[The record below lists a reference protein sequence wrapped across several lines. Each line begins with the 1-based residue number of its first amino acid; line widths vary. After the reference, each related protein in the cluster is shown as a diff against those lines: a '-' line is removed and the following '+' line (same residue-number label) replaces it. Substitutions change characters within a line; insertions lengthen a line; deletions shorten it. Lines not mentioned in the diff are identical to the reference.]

1 MNQTGLRYTFDCD
14 CWIKKGDK
22 RQRNSKECY
31 YDQPIAN
38 CRNTPA
44 RVECHIGKCTRCNDG
59 YFIDGYAVVVS
70 ACGRIPDCSNTL
82 CRSRSD
88 RWCTRCRDAD
98 LFKLDNGGRSCA
110 RTCSWEDRWCWPG
123 TCGSPDTHNYAR
135 NCACDSINF
144 RRVYDSTQA
153 RCELKK
159 SPKAV
164 TCRMKIIDE
173 NNGERMSLVSPDQP
187 NHCSNQNDFYGN
199 IQVKQIFTETKFDFL
214 VDVSNFNSTKP
225 KFVMDYAFGVTDVH
239 FHIVRKPL
247 SGSDTVKTFSIKE
260 DTNSNNPLS
269 HVTYDRMLVNSFS
282 LRNGQRLCLRYIVQG
297 GGHMISKNVQ
307 TNTLHSVPYP
317 KTSTTREL
325 CYWYDDA
332 PPEHCLEHSV
342 CGTEPLDTA
351 SRILTSRNFTVTFTG
366 WDDPSPVPG
375 DPKFASGIHTYVV
388 NMYEAKEAGPDYL
401 NVGRTP
407 VIPAVEQTSPV
418 DITIPSNLP
427 NPAMYTVVLEVKD
440 IAGNV
445 RQARRFVLFDNSS
458 KVVTRD
464 DRPFYS
470 TTASQ
475 GTGYKWQTN
484 LGQICYS
491 WTDRFINDK
500 FYHLNLLKPIK
511 ADYHGL
517 ISGIYEQT
525 TGLLPVSGTEN
536 VHGLTR
542 FRYTLSR
549 DDDLIIQETDV
560 PNFTSQMLCISPTL
574 SDGETYRLHL
584 MTEDIMSH
592 SYEESVTIHIDSSEP
607 DIADVWLEKV
617 GYERLFVH
625 NSIDLSEMTLTFK
638 AIDVHSGIHTVDW
651 SLGAVFG
658 GNDIGQGSL
667 SVQRLDNNLSCP
679 SDATTCYCPTVGP
692 CAYYNFTVDL
702 NSLIHGNT
710 HIGNHNR
717 QYHFTITVTNVAR
730 LFTID
735 HLEVLADDSPPAPG
749 VVMEGVVGT
758 PDIDYISEETVIVSW
773 AGFIDHESGIKLYKV
788 GLATECLEDADF
800 VISNS
805 MNNDTHLQETT
816 IESVRVSLPQDG
828 KYYVTVVAYNN
839 AMEPSK
845 PVCSDGIVL
854 DRTKP
859 KLVNLTLQSATMRET
874 IICSDGSAWFI
885 TANLTKHEMNDTDH
899 SDYCMNS
906 TTNDFVSSLPLS
918 ISDST
923 DVSAL
928 TNNISNSQGIIYLP
942 IDMMNIKWDIVESE
956 SQIHGAFV
964 GIGSTRDS
972 VVSPDLI
979 DYQKTHHKYFFK
991 KRHTGLS
998 NGDEFYIFIRI
1009 TNSAGLETTAV
1020 IGPVLLDESP
1030 PNCPPNLLPTFRGDH
1045 LLMEWNRNEFDDN
1058 EQQEDIS
1065 SFSYRIGRQGRLV
1078 SGLQYL
1084 MYAECG
1090 DRLCFQI
1097 DLSDIQEYD
1106 LQEQFE
1112 FYLQVY
1118 AFNDAGYHCTVDTK
1132 PFYLPSILPPGHGL
1146 VYDVISD
1153 KNSHQNDYVDVE
1165 VILATS
1171 RLCVTWT
1178 GFEHHG
1184 AVEYEFGVGLSP
1196 GADDIIPF
1204 HQVDVLGIYCES
1216 FTNLTNY
1223 VQYFTA
1229 IRASSTGGERVGISN
1244 GFILVKE
1251 SDIDSSILKVY
1262 DGLGCS
1268 EQKGTLNTTLF
1279 VTEDL
1284 ELFAGDIQFH
1294 VGHTYN
1300 FVSNAS
1306 ISVDSTEADIYN
1318 QTQVQQRFYVSF
1330 VPLISF
1336 PRFNLTSN
1344 DGENAYVSINVLDC
1358 VIDHDIMFVS
1368 DHPSVYWYNDDFHQ
1382 YVSYYE
1388 VELRVSSRDNKS
1400 QTDHVTMAYGKTSGN
1415 AAVYIF
1421 NDVSLR
1427 SGRYIISIRPCI
1439 GEMCFRWTSSDGF
1452 VVTDA
1457 TYDEFS
1463 VEANLHK
1470 IDDTCSFVNIALSN
1484 LECPSGIAECDVIA
1498 QWGIFQNKIATL
1510 QVTPWISHTF
1520 SDNLNNSTISQ
1531 CIELPRYPHQQLYTC
1546 VEIHFPD
1553 GPSGIEC
1560 VSLTVTE
1567 DPNIFDKTILYE
1579 IDSDLDIVN
1588 DIKGS
1593 IHASNL
1599 GHKLAWLHETELDFS
1614 AKPVR
1619 VGGIILGLGD
1629 RPVTWYLL
1637 KDKKDQLTC
1646 ENNPLC
1652 VAVYQTVGGFC
1663 AFQGIEL
1670 ENEMIH
1676 YICAKVQSYTSPNG
1690 QILAAFQTCGD
1701 GFVFD
1706 ENPPEKGDVII
1717 ISQNRYITNSRH
1729 MLVHWDGFQDF
1740 HGYKDLGYPDSI
1752 SRYEYSIGSNPHGQD
1767 VVAKK
1772 TIGHS
1777 NSVTNKAGL
1786 STLASSDPFVFDRSA
1801 PAPGTVRDGVNV
1813 EKPDIDFQSNTTHA
1827 GCHWS
1832 GFSDPHSGVLYYTAG
1847 LGTQPSEDDV
1857 RSMTSTGTQTAIRWQ
1872 HTLVPGE
1879 QHFCTVQACN
1889 GAGICTSVSSNG
1901 FTTDS
1906 SPPIPGVVHV
1916 GIDGHHS
1923 RYWPHPDTIQ
1933 AQWFGFSDVE
1943 SGIRRYEVC
1952 IRSVDSET
1960 CDILPFTN
1968 FLLANYMTTAV
1979 SLPLDKTMCVV
1990 VRAENHLGM
1999 STESVSNSFVV
2010 DSTPPNMVSEPVI
2023 RTDGGYASLNN
2034 LYQFDPSVLHLSWKF
2049 QDSESPIVKHIVS
2062 ITTHHEGHTPI
2073 ENVNLPNI
2081 NELRISLPNKDWL
2094 RPGDTYIA
2102 RVTACNEAGLCI
2114 SETSNS
2120 LLIDPTPPHLGG
2132 ITEPMTWYSVTTS
2145 GKSVS
2150 AMEITLSGFIDV
2162 ESRVKLYH
2170 VTVGKTYSG
2179 SELSNGVLSFTPS
2192 DKDTE
2197 TIQVVLNDSIRPG
2210 QLLIITVWAEN
2221 HAGLKSSVGKVTV
2234 TVISSNNIDMN
2245 GELEILKHSCD
2256 VHYCNKDCTCA
2267 VVEQKCHDVGIHTEC
2282 KINNQT
2288 SSLSMDIEIM
2298 HGSKNAQISPSSSC
2312 ISARWTV
2319 DGADVHNIM
2328 RYEWSMGQYDFPIGT
2343 GIFDPL
2349 HESLWYDV
2357 EHQTSIVHCLRGERF
2372 LKHDTSYVVYV
2383 RAWMSVSEF
2392 IGFTSSPVHIDNTP
2406 PSVRMGRFIREN
2418 DEGTCDHDLDFTTT
2432 LDTLTACW
2440 GNVFRDPQSGIYS
2453 YLVALGTSPGGD
2465 DVIITT
2471 NVGLNTS
2478 KSWPDLTL
2486 SPGTTYMYY
2495 VTVTATNQIGL
2506 HTALVSDG
2514 VLVDNETPYTGV
2526 VYNTDKFYNTYVQNS
2541 RHIGVSLRGF
2551 DDRHSAIE
2559 SFFVAVD
2566 KSNNSTIA
2574 SLQWEC
2580 IGLQNTFTF
2589 HNIILTDGQFYRFAV
2604 KAIDSA
2610 GFESEIIFSPPAMF
2624 DSSPPNGVWI
2634 SELSNLYNETLAAEN
2649 GTVLWTKMIDR
2660 HEHTSVY
2667 KLQVIFDG
2675 MGTDT
2680 GTTVNVTFENQRHIF
2695 TTQETINGE
2704 HRFNTTLESSAFFNG
2719 TRSISFKT
2727 EIIHFGVKV
2736 NVILDVMEF
2745 KARVDNTED
2754 VVKVSQVSPTELNIT
2769 VNVMDKESG
2778 IKDIYVA
2785 AGSTPGGFQLHPLV
2799 LVPRSSNKLLFTEVP
2814 HGQEVYVTA
2823 KAENHAGDQSH
2834 FHAKAFVMDHTPPQI
2849 SNAQMTM
2856 TYESSG
2862 GISVTKINITWD
2874 TYDIESSS
2882 TECSCDIVEH
2892 TNQTVIA
2899 GIDNKPML
2907 NQLQTEPLHLTH
2919 GIMISAHITCYN
2931 DADLHQAT
2939 TVGPKLIS
2947 YRPPDVQKAAIFID
2961 TKAETVAKVP
2971 VLYSSSPLMFTW
2983 EGIDDSF
2990 GIKGYSYRILQG
3002 GRVTKDWEDTE
3013 MRTSVSVE
3021 DISLADNHLY
3031 TVEVMASNYAGVYSE
3046 VINASILI
3054 LGDVPSLTGHYPR
3067 VSRTGDILEIVWS
3080 DVFVV
3085 RPDLVPT
3092 YVVTLGS
3099 ELGFADV
3106 IRRLDITEEHHM
3118 LETVFTGSDVYAVI
3132 TCGYQT
3138 GKFVIFQ
3145 GKLPVS

>member
-1 MNQTGLRYTFDCD
+1 MY
-14 CWIKKGDK
+14 
-22 RQRNSKECY
+22 
-31 YDQPIAN
+31 
-38 CRNTPA
+38 
-44 RVECHIGKCTRCNDG
+44 
-59 YFIDGYAVVVS
+59 
-70 ACGRIPDCSNTL
+70 
-82 CRSRSD
+82 
-88 RWCTRCRDAD
+88 
-98 LFKLDNGGRSCA
+98 
-110 RTCSWEDRWCWPG
+110 
-123 TCGSPDTHNYAR
+123 
-135 NCACDSINF
+135 
-144 RRVYDSTQA
+144 
-153 RCELKK
+153 
-159 SPKAV
+159 
-164 TCRMKIIDE
+164 
-173 NNGERMSLVSPDQP
+173 
-187 NHCSNQNDFYGN
+187 
-199 IQVKQIFTETKFDFL
+199 
-214 VDVSNFNSTKP
+214 
-225 KFVMDYAFGVTDVH
+225 
-239 FHIVRKPL
+239 
-247 SGSDTVKTFSIKE
+247 
-260 DTNSNNPLS
+260 
-269 HVTYDRMLVNSFS
+269 
-282 LRNGQRLCLRYIVQG
+282 
-297 GGHMISKNVQ
+297 SKNVQ
-307 TNTLHSVPYP
+307 SHNTFSVPYP
-317 KTSTTREL
+317 KTSTSREL
-325 CYWYDDA
+325 CYWYDGS
-332 PPEHCLEHSV
+332 PPTHCLEHSA
-342 CGTEPLDTA
+342 CGTEPMDM
-351 SRILTSRNFTVTFTG
+351 SERILNSLDFTVTFTG
-366 WDDPSPVPG
+366 WDDLSPVPE

-388 NMYEAKEAGPDYL
+388 NLYEVKEAGHDFL
-401 NVGRTP
+401 DVGTTAVLP
-407 VIPAVEQTSPV
+407 PVEQTSPV
-418 DITIPSNLP
+418 DISIPSDLP
-427 NPAMYTVVLEVKD
+427 NPAMYAVVLEVKD

-475 GTGYKWQTN
+475 DAGYKWQIN
-484 LGQICYS
+484 LEQICYS

-592 SYEESVTIHIDSSEP
+592 SYEESLTIHVDSSEP
-607 DIADVWLEKV
+607 DIADVWLEKD

-651 SLGAVFG
+651 SLGTVFG

-667 SVQRLDNNLSCP
+667 SVHRLDNNSSCP

-702 NSLIHGNT
+702 NSLIHGNN

-717 QYHFTITVTNVAR
+717 QYHFTITVTNATR
-730 LFTID
+730 LVTID
-735 HLEVLADDSPPAPG
+735 HLEVLSDDSPPAPG

-805 MNNDTHLQETT
+805 TNNDTHLQETT

-845 PVCSDGIVL
+845 PVCSDGIIL
-854 DRTKP
+854 DRTIP

-885 TANLTKHEMNDTDH
+885 TANLTKHKMNDTDH

-906 TTNDFVSSLPLS
+906 TTNDFVSSLPLN
-918 ISDST
+918 ILDST
-923 DVSAL
+923 EGLVL
-928 TNNISNSQGIIYLP
+928 TNNISNSHGIIYLP

-956 SQIHGAFV
+956 SQIHEAFV

-979 DYQKTHHKYFFK
+979 DYQKSHHKYFYK

-1030 PNCPPNLLPTFRGDH
+1030 PNCPPTLIPSVHGDNLLI
-1045 LLMEWNRNEFDDN
+1045 EWNRNEFDDN

-1078 SGLQYL
+1078 SGLQHL
-1084 MYAECG
+1084 PYAKCG

-1153 KNSHQNDYVDVE
+1153 KNSHQNDYVDVD
-1165 VILATS
+1165 VVLATS
-1171 RLCVTWT
+1171 GLCVTWT

-1184 AVEYEFGVGLSP
+1184 VVAFEFGVGRSP
-1196 GADDIIPF
+1196 GEDDIVPF
-1204 HQVDVLGIYCES
+1204 HQIGNTGIHCET
-1216 FTNLTNY
+1216 FTNLTYY

-1229 IRASSTGGERVGISN
+1229 IRASSTGGERVGISD
-1244 GFILVKE
+1244 GFTLVKE

-1262 DGLGCS
+1262 DGRGCS
-1268 EQKGTLNTTLF
+1268 ERKDNLNTTLLI
-1279 VTEDL
+1279 TEDL
-1284 ELFAGDIQFH
+1284 ELFAGDTQFH
-1294 VGHTYN
+1294 VGHTYT
-1300 FVSNAS
+1300 FISNAS
-1306 ISVDSTEADIYN
+1306 VSVDSTEADIYN
-1318 QTQVQQRFYVSF
+1318 QTQRQPHFYVSF

-1336 PRFNLTSN
+1336 PRFNLTST
-1344 DGENAYVSINVLDC
+1344 DGENSYVNIYLSDC
-1358 VIDHDIMFVS
+1358 VIDHDVIFVS

-1382 YVSYYE
+1382 YVSHYE
-1388 VELRVSSRDNKS
+1388 VELKVSSGDNAS
-1400 QTDHVTMAYGKTSGN
+1400 QTDHVTIAYGRTS
-1415 AAVYIF
+1415 
-1421 NDVSLR
+1421 D
-1427 SGRYIISIRPCI
+1427 
-1439 GEMCFRWTSSDGF
+1439 
-1452 VVTDA
+1452 
-1457 TYDEFS
+1457 
-1463 VEANLHK
+1463 
-1470 IDDTCSFVNIALSN
+1470 IALSN
-1484 LECPSGIAECDVIA
+1484 LEYPSGIAECDVIA

-1553 GPSGIEC
+1553 GPSGIKC

-1567 DPNIFDKTILYE
+1567 DPNIFDKTLLYE
-1579 IDSDLDIVN
+1579 VDSDLDIVN
-1588 DIKGS
+1588 DIKDS
-1593 IHASNL
+1593 IHASNI

-1637 KDKKDQLTC
+1637 KDKKNQLTC

-1663 AFQGIEL
+1663 AFQGIVL
-1670 ENEMIH
+1670 ENEIIH

-1717 ISQNRYITNSRH
+1717 ISQNGYITNNRH

-1740 HGYKDLGYPDSI
+1740 HGYKDLGYPGSI

-1777 NSVTNKAGL
+1777 NSHLITWVIQAQLSPLEFCLTTRPTRGTLRVGTYLMSSDYLGPKVNVHWTGFHDDESGIDRIQLGIGSTESTPDIVNLFDFYGDSATFTELSELQDGTEYFIIIFVTNKAGL
-1786 STLASSDPFVFDRSA
+1786 STLASSDSFVFDRSA

-1813 EKPDIDFQSNTTHA
+1813 EKPDIDFQSDTTHA

-1832 GFSDPHSGVLYYTAG
+1832 GFSDPHSGQLHYTAG

-1857 RSMTSTGTQTAIRWQ
+1857 RTMTSTGTQTAIRWQ

-1879 QHFCTVQACN
+1879 HHFCIVQACN
-1889 GAGICTSVSSNG
+1889 GAGLCTSVSSNG

-1923 RYWPHPDTIQ
+1923 KYWPHPDKIQ

-1990 VRAENHLGM
+1990 VRAENYIGM

-2023 RTDGGYASLNN
+2023 STDDGYASLNN
-2034 LYQFDPSVLHLSWKF
+2034 LYQFDPSVLYLSWKF

-2062 ITTHHEGHTPI
+2062 ITTHHEGHTPV
-2073 ENVNLPNI
+2073 ENVHLPNI
-2081 NELRISLPNKDWL
+2081 NGLRISLPNKDWL

-2120 LLIDPTPPHLGG
+2120 LVIDPTPPHLGG
-2132 ITEPMTWYSVTTS
+2132 ITEPMTWYSVTVS

-2179 SELSNGVLSFTPS
+2179 SELSNGVLSFTS
-2192 DKDTE
+2192 SGKDTE
-2197 TIQVVLNDSIRPG
+2197 IIQVLLNDTIRPG

-2256 VHYCNKDCTCA
+2256 VHYCNKECTCA
-2267 VVEQKCHDVGIHTEC
+2267 VVGQKCHDVGINTEC

-2319 DGADVHNIM
+2319 DGADVHDIM

-2392 IGFTSSPVHIDNTP
+2392 IVFTSSPVHIDNSP

-2418 DEGTCDHDLDFTTT
+2418 DEGTCDYDLDFTTT

-2440 GNVFRDPQSGIYS
+2440 GDVFRDPQSGIYS
-2453 YLVALGTSPGGD
+2453 YFVALGTTPGGD
-2465 DVIITT
+2465 DVKITT

-2478 KSWPDLTL
+2478 KSWSDLTL
-2486 SPGTTYMYY
+2486 SPGTTYY

-2506 HTALVSDG
+2506 HTTLVSDG
-2514 VLVDNETPYTGV
+2514 VMIDNETPYTGNV
-2526 VYNTDKFYNTYVQNS
+2526 FNTDKFYNTHVQNS
-2541 RHIGVSLRGF
+2541 QSIGVSFRGF

-2566 KSNNSTIA
+2566 KSNNSNIA
-2574 SLQWEC
+2574 HLQWEW

-2589 HNIILTDGQFYRFAV
+2589 HNINHTDGQFYRFAV
-2604 KAIDSA
+2604 KAIDAA
-2610 GFESEIIFSPPAMF
+2610 GFESDIIFSPPAMF
-2624 DSSPPNGVWI
+2624 DSSPPTGVLI
-2634 SELSNLYNETLAAEN
+2634 SEFLNLYNETLVVEN
-2649 GTVLWTKMIDR
+2649 GTVLWTKLLDKHGHLSI
-2660 HEHTSVY
+2660 Y
-2667 KLQVIFDG
+2667 NIQVIFDG
-2675 MGTDT
+2675 KQNAT

-2695 TTQETINGE
+2695 TTQETISGE
-2704 HRFNTTLESSAFFNG
+2704 HRFNATLESSAFFNG
-2719 TRSISFKT
+2719 TRSITVKT
-2727 EIIHFGVKV
+2727 ENIHFGVKV
-2736 NVILDVMEF
+2736 HVILDVMEI
-2745 KARVDNTED
+2745 KARMNNTEG

-2769 VNVMDKESG
+2769 VNVIDKESG
-2778 IKDIYVA
+2778 IKDIYVG
-2785 AGSTPGGFQLHPLV
+2785 AGSTPGSFQLHPLL

-2823 KAENHAGDQSH
+2823 IAENHAGDQSH
-2834 FHAKAFVMDHTPPQI
+2834 FHAKAFVMDHTSPQI

-2856 TYESSG
+2856 TYESFG
-2862 GISVTKINITWD
+2862 GISVTKINVTWE

-2892 TNQTVIA
+2892 ANQTVIA

-2919 GIMISAHITCYN
+2919 GTMISAHITCYN
-2931 DADLHQAT
+2931 DAGLNQVT

-2947 YRPPDVQKAAIFID
+2947 YLPPGVQNAAIFID
-2961 TKAETVAKVP
+2961 TTAETVAKVP
-2971 VLYSSSPLMFTW
+2971 VLHSNSPLMFSW

-3002 GRVTKDWEDTE
+3002 DQVTKDWEDTE

-3021 DISLADNHLY
+3021 DISLTDNRLY
-3031 TVEVMASNYAGVYSE
+3031 IVEVMASNYAGIHSE
-3046 VINASILI
+3046 AFNTSVFI
-3054 LGDVPSLTGHYPR
+3054 LGDAPALTGHYPR
-3067 VSRTGDILEIVWS
+3067 VTRTGDSLEIMWS
-3080 DVFVV
+3080 DVFLV
-3085 RPDLVPT
+3085 RPDLIPT

-3106 IRRLDITEEHHM
+3106 IRRLETTEEHRV
-3118 LETVFTGSDVYAVI
+3118 LETVFTESDVYAVI

-3138 GKFVIFQ
+3138 GKFVVFQ
-3145 GKLPVS
+3145 GKLSVS